1 MEEKPPVF
9 TVTDR
14 RKFTLEGELRDGAE
28 ETSTPEEAAKPA
40 EKPAEKSEG
49 SAGPRLVTMPS
60 PKKAEAPAE
69 EPAKGPEAAATTA
82 PEAAASEEKIPEVSE
97 QDEAAVRSAYQQSS
111 DHIETMLRAANPAAG
126 APPAVTIET
135 VIQSIYLSAIV
146 ALGAATEPGQKPQID
161 ILGAR
166 QSIDM
171 LGALEAKT
179 KGNLSEKEQKLLQ
192 NALFEVR
199 MLFLEVTNALAQAAQ
214 RPPQG
219 KK

>member
-1 MEEKPPVF
+1 MSDKPPVF

-14 RKFTLEGELRDGAE
+14 RKFTLEGDLRDDSGQNSSQE
-28 ETSTPEEAAKPA
+28 NDAKTEPA
-40 EKPAEKSEG
+40 P
-49 SAGPRLVTMPS
+49 GPRLVTTPPASKES
-60 PKKAEAPAE
+60 PEPEKPVTAAAEGTETPPEVSAQE
-69 EPAKGPEAAATTA
+69 EAAA
-82 PEAAASEEKIPEVSE
+82 
-97 QDEAAVRSAYQQSS
+97 QHAYQQSS
-111 DHIETMLRAANPAAG
+111 EHIETMLRATNPTAG
-126 APPAVTIET
+126 AIPPVTIEQ

-146 ALGAATEPGQKPQID
+146 ALGAATEPGQKPRID

-171 LGALEAKT
+171 LAVLQEKT
-179 KGNLSEKEQKLLQ
+179 KGNLSEKEQRLLQ

-199 MLFLEVTNALAQAAQ
+199 MMFLEVTNALAQQTQAQ

>member
-1 MEEKPPVF
+1 MSEKPPVF

-14 RKFTLEGELRDGAE
+14 RKFTLEGDLRDESEAGSTSE
-28 ETSTPEEAAKPA
+28 ESDKPA
-40 EKPAEKSEG
+40 PEG
-49 SAGPRLVTMPS
+49 STTPAPGPRLVTAAHTAKAPEQVPGPEKPS
-60 PKKAEAPAE
+60 A
-69 EPAKGPEAAATTA
+69 EPAPPTEDL
-82 PEAAASEEKIPEVSE
+82 ASPPEVSA
-97 QDEAAVRSAYQQSS
+97 QDEAAAHHAYQQSS
-111 DHIETMLRAANPAAG
+111 EHIDTMLRAANPAAG
-126 APPAVTIET
+126 PTPAVTFEH

-146 ALGAATEPGQKPQID
+146 ALGAATEPGQKPRID

-171 LGALEAKT
+171 LAVLQDKT
-179 KGNLSEKEQKLLQ
+179 KGNLTEKEQRLLQ

-199 MLFLEVTNALAQAAQ
+199 MMFLEVTNAIAQQAQ

>member
-1 MEEKPPVF
+1 MSEKPPVF

-14 RKFTLEGELRDGAE
+14 RKFTLEGELRDESA
-28 ETSTPEEAAKPA
+28 TATQQEAAKPES
-40 EKPAEKSEG
+40 EKPKPQ
-49 SAGPRLVTMPS
+49 SAP
-60 PKKAEAPAE
+60 
-69 EPAKGPEAAATTA
+69 EPAKGPKVVTMPGPKNAG
-82 PEAAASEEKIPEVSE
+82 PEAVAEPAQAHEKPEEKAGEEAVPPISP
-97 QDEAAVRSAYQQSS
+97 QDEAAAHQAYQQSS
-111 DHIETMLRAANPAAG
+111 DRIETMLRAANPAAG
-126 APPAVTIET
+126 AQPAVSFDH

-171 LGALEAKT
+171 LGVLQEKT
-179 KGNLSEKEQKLLQ
+179 KGNLSEKEERLLQ
-192 NALFEVR
+192 NALFETR
-199 MLFLEVTNALAQAAQ
+199 MMFLEITNVLAQQAQ

>member
-1 MEEKPPVF
+1 MPEKTPVF

-14 RKFTLEGELRDGAE
+14 RKFTLEGDLR
-28 ETSTPEEAAKPA
+28 EEAAPSA
-40 EKPAEKSEG
+40 PEEKPKTETAEEPA
-49 SAGPRLVTMPS
+49 AGPRLVTTPPTS
-60 PKKAEAPAE
+60 KTPEPEAKPQTPEAEVAAAAEAETDTP
-69 EPAKGPEAAATTA
+69 
-82 PEAAASEEKIPEVSE
+82 PEVTA
-97 QDEAAVRSAYQQSS
+97 QDEAAAHHAYQQSS

-126 APPAVTIET
+126 ATAPVTIEH

-146 ALGAATEPGQKPQID
+146 ALGAATEPGQKPRID

-171 LGALEAKT
+171 LGALQEKT
-179 KGNLSEKEQKLLQ
+179 KGNLSEKEQRLLQ
-192 NALFEVR
+192 NALFELR
-199 MLFLEVTNALAQAAQ
+199 MMFLDVTNAIAQQAQ

>member
-9 TVTDR
+9 TVKDR
-14 RKFTLEGELRDGAE
+14 RKFTHEGELRDGAE
-28 ETSTPEEAAKPA
+28 ETSTQQETAKPA
-40 EKPAEKSEG
+40 EKPAVSE
-49 SAGPRLVTMPS
+49 GPRLVTMPS
-60 PKKAEAPAE
+60 PKKAEAPAAE
-69 EPAKGPEAAATTA
+69 RGKGPEGTASEAA
-82 PEAAASEEKIPEVSE
+82 PEPGGEEKIPEVSS
-97 QDEAAVRSAYQQSS
+97 QDEAAARAAYQRSS

-135 VIQSIYLSAIV
+135 VIQSIYLSAVV
-146 ALGAATEPGQKPQID
+146 ALGAATEPGEKPQID

-171 LGALEAKT
+171 LGVLEAKT
-179 KGNLSEKEQKLLQ
+179 KGNLSEKEQRLLQ
-192 NALFEVR
+192 NGLFEVR
-199 MLFLEVTNALAQAAQ
+199 MMFLEITNALAQQAQ